1 MKRDVIKAKG
11 SGIPLV
17 TAVGVSS
24 TLRGFSGGFSQFG
37 FDSSSNSTM
46 ETLLELKP
54 CMDSLLVSEENVFGR
69 LKLVEINVCFLMNI
83 VDDMKKELY
92 TQG

>member
-24 TLRGFSGGFSQFG
+24 TLRGFSGGFS
-37 FDSSSNSTM
+37 
-46 ETLLELKP
+46 
-54 CMDSLLVSEENVFGR
+54 
-69 LKLVEINVCFLMNI
+69 
-83 VDDMKKELY
+83 
-92 TQG
+92 